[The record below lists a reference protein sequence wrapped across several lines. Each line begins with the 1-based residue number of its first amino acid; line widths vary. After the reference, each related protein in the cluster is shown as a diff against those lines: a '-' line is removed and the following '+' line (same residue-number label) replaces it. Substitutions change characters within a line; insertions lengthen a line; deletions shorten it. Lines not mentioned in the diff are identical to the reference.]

1 MARLSRLCLPEI
13 PQHTIQRGNNRQICF
28 GSDEGMAAYAY
39 WLEKYSLKY
48 KVAIHAW
55 VFMTNHVHL
64 LVTPETPEGI
74 SSMMQSLGRQYV
86 HYFNYTYKRTGTL
99 WATPAHPCA
108 HGTCASLHI
117 GGRFKSCVIDVEN
130 YFLICQ
136 RYIELNPVRANMV
149 SRPEDY
155 RWSSYSAN
163 GLGQQVKLC
172 TQHNVYRQLGKA
184 VEKRTKAYRDLFLA
198 HIDEAIICEIRK
210 ATNKGMALG
219 GDKFKRE
226 IEKLTGRRL
235 YELKRGPRPKCL

>member
-28 GSDEGMAAYAY
+28 GSDEEMAAYAY

-86 HYFNYTYKRTGTL
+86 RYFNYTYKRTGTL
-99 WATPAHPCA
+99 WE
-108 HGTCASLHI
+108 
-117 GGRFKSCVIDVEN
+117 GRFKSCVIDVEN
-130 YFLICQ
+130 YLLICQ

-155 RWSSYSAN
+155 MWSSYSAN

-172 TQHNVYRQLGKA
+172 THHNVYRQLGST

-198 HIDEAIICEIRK
+198 HIDEAIISEIRK
-210 ATNKGMALG
+210 ASNKGMALG
-219 GDKFKRE
+219 SDKFKRE